1 MSVFGR
7 IGGRVANQGI
17 GVYNAYMGKR
27 AIASMIGIF
36 VMVFALSFEAPAGA
50 VTPEFAAL
58 HRDPYQLTKQVVLKK
73 MLYTCGSI
81 NSAYAGIN
89 DLVAALQYAKKND
102 DPRVVAAHLLAVR
115 MGLEDKPALFRH
127 IAAEIEFCEKY
138 PNFPKG
144 FDDSPEGP
152 ELISA
157 EFYKIASHIENLKI
171 NHHSTNLAALRKEAE
186 RVVFELFWT
195 DSEKMRSLSMDIL
208 TFLRTELKE
217 DIPFDVFNKPLKPTR

>member
-1 MSVFGR
+1 
-7 IGGRVANQGI
+7 
-17 GVYNAYMGKR
+17 MGKR
-27 AIASMIGIF
+27 TIASIIGIF
-36 VMVFALSFEAPAGA
+36 VIAHALSVGTPAGA

-58 HRDPYQLTKQVVLKK
+58 HRDQYQLTKDVILKK

-81 NSAYAGIN
+81 NSTYAGIN
-89 DLVAALQYAKKND
+89 DLVAALQYAKKNG
-102 DPRVVAAHLLAVR
+102 DPRAISAQLLAVR
-115 MGLEDKPALFRH
+115 MGLEEKPALIRH
-127 IAAEIEFCEKY
+127 IAAEIEFCEKH
-138 PNFPKG
+138 PNFPRG

-171 NHHSTNLAALRKEAE
+171 NHASADLAVLRKEAE

-208 TFLRTELKE
+208 NFLRIELKE
-217 DIPFDVFNKPLKPTR
+217 DIPFDVFHKPLKPVR

>member
-1 MSVFGR
+1 MRAFGW
-7 IGGRVANQGI
+7 VANMGND
-17 GVYNAYMGKR
+17 VYNACMGKR
-27 AIASMIGIF
+27 TIASILGIF
-36 VMVFALSFEAPAGA
+36 VIAYALSFGTPAGA

-58 HRDPYQLTKQVVLKK
+58 HRDAYHLTKNVVLKK

-81 NSAYAGIN
+81 NAAYAGIN
-89 DLVAALQYAKKND
+89 DLVSALQYAKKND
-102 DPRVVAAHLLAVR
+102 DPRVVSAHLLAVR
-115 MGLEDKPALFRH
+115 MGLEEKPALIRH
-127 IAAEIEFCEKY
+127 IAAEIEFCERF

-171 NHHSTNLAALRKEAE
+171 NHHSTNLAVLRKEAE

-217 DIPFDVFNKPLKPTR
+217 DIPFDVFNKPLKPIR

>member
-1 MSVFGR
+1 MNPFFHA
-7 IGGRVANQGI
+7 RVANPPF
-17 GVYNAYMGKR
+17 GVYNAFMGKR
-27 AIASMIGIF
+27 TIVSIFGIF
-36 VMVFALSFEAPAGA
+36 VVAYALSFGTPAGA

-58 HRDPYQLTKQVVLKK
+58 HRDVYQLTKDVVLKK

-102 DPRVVAAHLLAVR
+102 DPRVIAAQLLAVR
-115 MGLEDKPALFRH
+115 MGLEEKPALFRH

-138 PNFPKG
+138 PHFPKG

-152 ELISA
+152 ELMSA
-157 EFYKIASHIENLKI
+157 EFYKIAAHVENLKI
-171 NHHSTNLAALRKEAE
+171 NHASTDLAVLRKEAE

-195 DSEKMRSLSMDIL
+195 DSEKMRSLSMDML
-208 TFLRTELKE
+208 NFLRVELKE
-217 DIPFDVFNKPLKPTR
+217 DIPFDVFNKPLKPVR

>member
-1 MSVFGR
+1 VGTLLPAQ
-7 IGGRVANQGI
+7 VANRPR

-27 AIASMIGIF
+27 TIASILGIF
-36 VMVFALSFEAPAGA
+36 VIAYALSFGTPAGA
-50 VTPEFAAL
+50 VTPEFATL
-58 HRDPYQLTKQVVLKK
+58 HRDAYQLTKDVVLKK

-102 DPRVVAAHLLAVR
+102 DSRVIAAQLLAVR
-115 MGLEDKPALFRH
+115 MGLEEKPALFRH
-127 IAAEIEFCEKY
+127 IAAEIEYCEKY

-157 EFYKIASHIENLKI
+157 EFYKIAAHIENLKI
-171 NHHSTNLAALRKEAE
+171 NHSASDLKVLRKEAE

-195 DSEKMRSLSMDIL
+195 DSEKMRSLAMDIL
-208 TFLRTELKE
+208 NFLRIELKE
-217 DIPFDVFNKPLKPTR
+217 DIPFDVFHKPLKPVR